1 MNAWTIGSGTL
12 ALILAAVPAYSQIKD
27 RAARETTAQYSIT
40 TPGVAERVGLCL
52 QIIKGTGKVPQKGKG
67 SVWLVV
73 HGEINVNDYH
83 VVRQV
88 QQQPGEE
95 EWSISRI
102 QVGLSETPE
111 GRRYKL
117 ALWQFSEELTDA
129 ISHMPAEHRVFDGP
143 PSGSTVVG
151 ETTVVRRADKKPCDE
166 LASRPPGASRIKA

>member
-12 ALILAAVPAYSQIKD
+12 ALILTAVPIYFEIED
-27 RAARETTAQYSIT
+27 RATKEAAGQYTIT

-52 QIIKGTGKVPQKGKG
+52 EIIKGTGKVPQKGKG

-73 HGEINVNDYH
+73 HGEINVNDYR

-102 QVGLSETPE
+102 QVGLPTTPE
-111 GRRYKL
+111 GRRYEL
-117 ALWQFSEELTDA
+117 ALWRFSEELTDA
-129 ISHMPAEHRVFDGP
+129 ISHMPAEHRVFDVP
-143 PSGSTVVG
+143 PSGVTAVG
-151 ETTVVRRADKKPCDE
+151 ATTVVRRPDKQPCDD
-166 LASRPPGASRIKA
+166 LASRPPGASRTKA